1 MIVGAYLNGHV
12 GVGNNG
18 DEDVMG
24 RHGMG
29 ERNDEGQAVVD
40 FAKRMELVI
49 SNTLF
54 QKKLGHKITYSS
66 GGRNTQ
72 VDYILLRR
80 RRLKE
85 CSDTKVI
92 IGESVAKQHRLVVSK
107 LIMWTKWRREVKPG
121 KRTKWW
127 RLKEKSTTI
136 GSGQKC

>member
-1 MIVGAYLNGHV
+1 MIVGADLNGHI

-29 ERNDEGQAVVD
+29 KRNDEGQAVVD

-54 QKKLGHKITYSS
+54 QKKLGHKIMYSS
-66 GGRNTQ
+66 GGHNTQ

-92 IGESVAKQHRLVVSK
+92 RES
-107 LIMWTKWRREVKPG
+107 G
-121 KRTKWW
+121 KAAQVRSQQVDYVDKM
-127 RLKEKSTTI
+127 EKRS
-136 GSGQKC
+136 